1 VGGPTVVVEVSTAG
15 DFMAASL
22 VEDSVWEGTQQES
35 LIFPGHP
42 ALLADSDLM
51 MCLCVRVAAMK

>member
-1 VGGPTVVVEVSTAG
+1 VGGSAVAVEVSTVG

-22 VEDSVWEGTQQES
+22 VEDSVWEGTQQGS

-42 ALLADSDLM
+42 DSLADSDLLVM
-51 MCLCVRVAAMK
+51 NKHKRHL